1 MLSERMKSLPPGGTT
16 SVNQLVIADL
26 NQLDTAVLRGDL
38 RSTSGFS
45 TLIFPI
51 SNLVTV
57 RGISSISCKD
67 SPRVVSKLLPTRIV
81 SISSIST
88 SCTKFNSVP
97 SSTFIFISIVPMSK
111 VTSPQSLSIPTSTT
125 TSFPSLSTMHG
136 TCSAVAT
143 ILQSPSLPTST
154 IISFPSLSK
163 TQGTCSIFGI
173 ISTVTSPLV
182 TSILG
187 LSNTSITS
195 ESRRSFSVDPLRSV
209 STLSNSEFTSL
220 RTPTV

>member
-38 RSTSGFS
+38 RSTYGFS

-67 SPRVVSKLLPTRIV
+67 SPSVVSKLLPTRIV

-111 VTSPQSLSIPTSTT
+111 VTSPQPLYYNPHHFQLQLSFHSH
-125 TSFPSLSTMHG
+125 PSRKHKARALFLAS
-136 TCSAVAT
+136 
-143 ILQSPSLPTST
+143 
-154 IISFPSLSK
+154 
-163 TQGTCSIFGI
+163 
-173 ISTVTSPLV
+173 
-182 TSILG
+182 
-187 LSNTSITS
+187 
-195 ESRRSFSVDPLRSV
+195 
-209 STLSNSEFTSL
+209 
-220 RTPTV
+220 